1 MHHRH
6 LRLALFMQLITASLT
21 PKFGVKMSSENKIL
35 HDRKIAILAI
45 DGFDESQ
52 LFSPKKALEAA
63 GAEVVIVSTHKGKIK
78 AWSKDHWGKSIK
90 VDTTLGECNSE
101 EFDGLVI
108 PGGEKNPETLLHDKN
123 VANFVK
129 DFVYDGKSIASIC
142 HGIRVL
148 LDTGIAKGK
157 TITSWSNLKNDV
169 INSGAKWKD
178 DEVVV
183 YKGIITSRCPC
194 ENENFNRK
202 MIEGFAIS
210 PKIKHT

>member
-1 MHHRH
+1 
-6 LRLALFMQLITASLT
+6 MQPSIASLT
-21 PKFGVKMSSENKIL
+21 PKFGVKMSFENKIL
-35 HDRKIAILAI
+35 HDRRIAILAT

-52 LFSPKKALEAA
+52 LFSPKKALEDA
-63 GAEVVIVSTHKGKIK
+63 GAQVVIVSTHKGEIK
-78 AWSKDHWGKSIK
+78 SWAKDHWGKSIE
-90 VDTTLGECNSE
+90 VDTTLSECNSE

-148 LDTGIAKGK
+148 FDTGIAKGK
-157 TITSWSNLKNDV
+157 TVAAWSNLKNDM
-169 INSGAKWKD
+169 IDSGAKWKD

-183 YKGIITSRCPC
+183 HKGIITSRCPS
-194 ENENFNRK
+194 ENEKFNRK

-210 PKIKHT
+210 PRIKHV